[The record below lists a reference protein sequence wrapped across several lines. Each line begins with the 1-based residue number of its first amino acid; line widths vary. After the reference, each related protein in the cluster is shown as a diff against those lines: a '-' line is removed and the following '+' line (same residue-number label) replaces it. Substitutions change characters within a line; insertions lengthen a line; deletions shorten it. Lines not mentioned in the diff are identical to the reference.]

1 MMGGLSGLFP
11 FVEKC
16 LALASSGGS
25 LSAWHKFQQLRKLQR
40 TTHSHKQRKMSATV
54 TDDDSKKRDWLGV
67 GDSEAEE
74 DAVEEK
80 EESRV
85 EGILR
90 ATKRQKVVYA
100 SEYVGDNEED
110 EDEEEEEEEKAAEE
124 LDEAPKGEKDKRKGK
139 PKSKVN
145 DDELLFTN
153 PNKLKPLTQ
162 DELAASKLATS
173 KTGVIYLSRIPVYP
187 HPPQYPNLVVNC

>member
-1 MMGGLSGLFP
+1 
-11 FVEKC
+11 
-16 LALASSGGS
+16 
-25 LSAWHKFQQLRKLQR
+25 
-40 TTHSHKQRKMSATV
+40 MSATV
-54 TDDDSKKRDWLGV
+54 TDDDSKKQDWLGV

-74 DAVEEK
+74 DAVEEE
-80 EESRV
+80 EESRM

-100 SEYVGDNEED
+100 SEDVGDNEED
-110 EDEEEEEEEKAAEE
+110 EEEEVAEK

-139 PKSKVN
+139 PKSKDN

-187 HPPQYPNLVVNC
+187 HPPQYPNRVVNC